1 MIAKGIRVVIL
12 GEYIKIP
19 PVESRAVVVEL
30 VDVGMLQPIHK
41 HLGTQYNQK
50 WTQNLSQVRDE
61 INVVEGRQNR

>member
-1 MIAKGIRVVIL
+1 MIAKGICVVVL

-30 VDVGMLQPIHK
+30 VDVGMLQPIHE
-41 HLGTQYNQK
+41 HLGAQDNQE

-61 INVVEGRQNR
+61 INVVEGR